1 MQLKATL
8 KKRRLQ
14 SPMGGMWLSKE
25 TPLTQAVNRL
35 IIRAATVTL
44 MRIIVTLII
53 RLDTRVGT
61 LVADIVKLT
70 VVVKETVAIIKNT
83 TAIKRIIPM
92 GVAHQTRL
100 IPVNTISRNITT
112 YSLRVAS
119 IGLLP
124 NAPSFSRIIC
134 LWIHTKSLIAR
145 KRGLRTNRIMA
156 AVVLAVLQAVVLAV
170 LQAVLHEV
178 VHVVPPL
185 PRGAPRMDGLA
196 TSSPKRSERRS
207 VSIFIISYF
216 SFSQSVTDRFTPLS
230 HLTVV
235 LSGFQIGSFI
245 HTFLCK
251 AYMISK

>member
-1 MQLKATL
+1 
-8 KKRRLQ
+8 
-14 SPMGGMWLSKE
+14 MGGMWLSKE

-44 MRIIVTLII
+44 IRIIGTLII

-119 IGLLP
+119 IDLLP

-156 AVVLAVLQAVVLAV
+156 AVVLAVLQAVAPAV
-170 LQAVLHEV
+170 VHEV